1 MQKGDFVYISYVG
14 RIKESG
20 EIFDVTS
27 EEIARREGV
36 YNPEIKYGDVPII
49 IGAGFV
55 IPGLD
60 EALEKM
66 NVGEKKIVE
75 IEPKKAFGERREDF
89 IKLIPEAEF
98 KRQNINVK
106 VGDFVNVNGIT
117 GRVLSINAGRVRID
131 FNHPLAGKAL
141 VYEVEIKKQVT
152 ETKEKIYAI
161 LKFFSNLDESV
172 ANVKVENGEAEIEVK
187 GLQIANRIKESVVK
201 TIFQWINEI
210 NRIKFSEIYEKA
222 EKPKN

>member
-20 EIFDVTS
+20 EIFDVTN
-27 EEIARREGV
+27 EEIAKKEGV
-36 YNPEIKYGDVPII
+36 YNPEIKYGDIPII
-49 IGAGFV
+49 VGAGFV

-60 EALEKM
+60 EELEKM
-66 NVGEKKIVE
+66 NVGEKKVVE

-89 IKLIPEAEF
+89 IKLIPETEF
-98 KRQNINVK
+98 KKQNINVK

-117 GRVLSINAGRVRID
+117 GRVLSINAGRVRVD

-161 LKFFSNLDESV
+161 LKYFSNLDESV
-172 ANVKVENGEAEIEVK
+172 ASVKIENGDAEIEIK
-187 GLQIANRIKESVVK
+187 GLQIANRVKENIVK
-201 TIFQWINEI
+201 AIFQWINEI
-210 NRIKFSEIYEKA
+210 NKVKFSEVYVKS
-222 EKPKN
+222 EKPKS

>member
-27 EEIARREGV
+27 EEIAKKEGV
-36 YNPEIKYGDVPII
+36 YNPEIKYGDIPII

-55 IPGLD
+55 IPGL
-60 EALEKM
+60 EEELEKM
-66 NVGEKKIVE
+66 NVGEKKVVE
-75 IEPKKAFGERREDF
+75 IEPKKAFGERRDDL
-89 IKLIPEAEF
+89 IRLIPEIEF
-98 KRQNINVK
+98 KKQNIDVK

-117 GRVLSINAGRVRID
+117 GRVLSVNAGRVRVD

-161 LKFFSNLDESV
+161 LKYFSNLDESI
-172 ANVKVENGEAEIEVK
+172 ANVKIENGEAEIEIK
-187 GLQIANRIKESVVK
+187 GLQIANRVKENIIK
-201 TIFQWINEI
+201 TIFQWIREI
-210 NRIKFSEIYEKA
+210 NKIKFSEVYEKN
-222 EKPKN
+222 EKSKS

>member
-14 RIKESG
+14 RVKESG

-27 EEIARREGV
+27 EEIAKKEGV
-36 YNPEIKYGDVPII
+36 YNPEIKYGDIPII
-49 IGAGFV
+49 VGAGFV

-66 NVGEKKIVE
+66 NIGEKKIVE

-89 IKLIPEAEF
+89 IKLIPETEF
-98 KRQNINVK
+98 KKQNINVK

-117 GRVLSINAGRVRID
+117 GRVLSINAGRVRVD

-152 ETKEKIYAI
+152 DTKEKIYAI
-161 LKFFSNLDESV
+161 LKYFSNLDESV
-172 ANVKVENGEAEIEVK
+172 ANVKIENGEAEIEIK
-187 GLQIANRIKESVVK
+187 GLQIANRVKENIVK
-201 TIFQWINEI
+201 AIFQWINEI
-210 NRIKFSEIYEKA
+210 NRIRFSEVYEKG
-222 EKPKN
+222 EKPKS

>member
-20 EIFDVTS
+20 EIFDTTS
-27 EEIARREGV
+27 EEIARKEGV
-36 YNPEIKYGDVPII
+36 YNPEIKYGDIPII

-55 IPGLD
+55 IPGL
-60 EALEKM
+60 EEELEKM
-66 NVGEKKIVE
+66 NVGEKKVVE
-75 IEPKKAFGERREDF
+75 IEPKKAFGERRDDL
-89 IKLIPEAEF
+89 IRLIPEIEF
-98 KRQNINVK
+98 KKQNIDVK

-117 GRVLSINAGRVRID
+117 GRVLSVNAGRVRVD

-161 LKFFSNLDESV
+161 LKYFSNLDESI
-172 ANVKVENGEAEIEVK
+172 ANVKIENGEAEIEIK
-187 GLQIANRIKESVVK
+187 GLQIANRVKENIIK
-201 TIFQWINEI
+201 TIFQWIREI
-210 NRIKFSEIYEKA
+210 NKIKFSEVYEKN
-222 EKPKN
+222 EKSKS

>member
-27 EEIARREGV
+27 EEIARKEGV
-36 YNPEIKYGDVPII
+36 YNPEIKYGDVPVIV
-49 IGAGFV
+49 GAGFV

-60 EALEKM
+60 EELEKM

-89 IKLIPEAEF
+89 IKLIPETEF

-117 GRVLSINAGRVRID
+117 GRVLSINAGRVRVD
-131 FNHPLAGKAL
+131 FNHPLAGKVL

-152 ETKEKIYAI
+152 DTKEKIYAI
-161 LKFFSNLDESV
+161 LKYFSNLDESI
-172 ANVKVENGEAEIEVK
+172 ANVKVENEDAEIEIK
-187 GLQIANRIKESVVK
+187 GLQIASKVKENIVK
-201 TIFQWINEI
+201 TIFQWIKEI
-210 NRIKFSEIYEKA
+210 NRIKFSEIFERK
-222 EKPKN
+222 K

>member
-27 EEIARREGV
+27 EEIAKREGV
-36 YNPEIKYGDVPII
+36 YNPEIKYGDIPII

-55 IPGLD
+55 IPGL
-60 EALEKM
+60 EEELEKM
-66 NVGEKKIVE
+66 NVGEKKVVE
-75 IEPKKAFGERREDF
+75 IEPKKAFGERRDDL
-89 IKLIPEAEF
+89 IRLIPEIEF
-98 KRQNINVK
+98 KKQNIDVK

-117 GRVLSINAGRVRID
+117 GRVLSVNAGRVRVD

-161 LKFFSNLDESV
+161 LKYFSNLDESI
-172 ANVKVENGEAEIEVK
+172 ANVKIENGEAEIEIK
-187 GLQIANRIKESVVK
+187 GLQIANRVKENIIK
-201 TIFQWINEI
+201 TIFQWIKEI
-210 NRIKFSEIYEKA
+210 NKIKFSEVYEKN
-222 EKPKN
+222 EKSKS

>member
-27 EEIARREGV
+27 EEIARKEGV
-36 YNPEIKYGDVPII
+36 YNPEIKYGDVPVIV
-49 IGAGFV
+49 GAGFV

-60 EALEKM
+60 EELEKM

-141 VYEVEIKKQVT
+141 LYEVEIKKQVR

-210 NRIKFSEIYEKA
+210 NRIKFSEIYEKV

>member
-1 MQKGDFVYISYVG
+1 MQRGDFVYISYVG

-27 EEIARREGV
+27 EEIARKEGV
-36 YNPEIKYGDVPII
+36 YNPEIKYGDVPVIV
-49 IGAGFV
+49 GAGFV

-60 EALEKM
+60 EELEKM

-89 IKLIPEAEF
+89 IKLIPETEF

-117 GRVLSINAGRVRID
+117 GRVLSINAGRVRVD
-131 FNHPLAGKAL
+131 FNHPLAGKVL

-152 ETKEKIYAI
+152 DTKEKIYAI
-161 LKFFSNLDESV
+161 LKYFSNLDESI
-172 ANVKVENGEAEIEVK
+172 ANVKVENEDAEIEIK
-187 GLQIANRIKESVVK
+187 GLQIASKVKENIVK
-201 TIFQWINEI
+201 TIFQWIKEI
-210 NRIKFSEIYEKA
+210 NRIKFSEIFERK
-222 EKPKN
+222 K

>member
-27 EEIARREGV
+27 EEIAKKEGV
-36 YNPEIKYGDVPII
+36 YNPEIKYGDIPII

-60 EALEKM
+60 EELEKM
-66 NVGEKKIVE
+66 NIGEKKIVE
-75 IEPKKAFGERREDF
+75 IEPKKAFGERREDL
-89 IKLIPEAEF
+89 IKLIPETEF
-98 KRQNINVK
+98 KKQNINVK

-117 GRVLSINAGRVRID
+117 GRVLSVNAGRVRVD

-141 VYEVEIKKQVT
+141 IYEVEIKKQVT

-161 LKFFSNLDESV
+161 LKYFSNLDESV
-172 ANVKVENGEAEIEVK
+172 ASVKIENGEAEIEIK
-187 GLQIANRIKESVVK
+187 GLQIANRVKENIIKA
-201 TIFQWINEI
+201 IFQWIKEI
-210 NRIKFSEIYEKA
+210 NKIKFSEVYEKS
-222 EKPKN
+222 EKSKS

>member
-27 EEIARREGV
+27 EEIAKREGV
-36 YNPEIKYGDVPII
+36 YNPEIKYGDIPII

-55 IPGLD
+55 IPGL
-60 EALEKM
+60 EEELEKM
-66 NVGEKKIVE
+66 NVGEKKVVE
-75 IEPKKAFGERREDF
+75 IEPKKAFGERRDDL
-89 IKLIPEAEF
+89 IRLIPEIEF
-98 KRQNINVK
+98 KKQNIDVK

-117 GRVLSINAGRVRID
+117 GRVLSVNAGRVRVD

-141 VYEVEIKKQVT
+141 VYEVEIKKLVT

-161 LKFFSNLDESV
+161 LKYFSNLDESI
-172 ANVKVENGEAEIEVK
+172 ANVKIENGEAEIEIK
-187 GLQIANRIKESVVK
+187 GLQIANRVKENIIK
-201 TIFQWINEI
+201 TIFQWIREI
-210 NRIKFSEIYEKA
+210 NKIKFSEVYEKN
-222 EKPKN
+222 EKSKS

>member
-27 EEIARREGV
+27 EEIAKKEGV
-36 YNPEIKYGDVPII
+36 YNPEIKYGDIPII

-60 EALEKM
+60 EELEKM
-66 NVGEKKIVE
+66 NVGEKKVVE
-75 IEPKKAFGERREDF
+75 IEPKKAFGERREDL
-89 IKLIPEAEF
+89 IKLIPETEF
-98 KRQNINVK
+98 KKQNINVK

-117 GRVLSINAGRVRID
+117 GRVLSINAGRVRVD

-161 LKFFSNLDESV
+161 LKYFSNLDESV
-172 ANVKVENGEAEIEVK
+172 SSVKIENGEAEIEIK
-187 GLQIANRIKESVVK
+187 GLQIANRVKENVVK
-201 TIFQWINEI
+201 AIFQWIKEI
-210 NRIKFSEIYEKA
+210 NKIKFSEVYEKG
-222 EKPKN
+222 EKSKS

>member
-27 EEIARREGV
+27 EEIAKREGV
-36 YNPEIKYGDVPII
+36 YNPEIKYGDIPII

-55 IPGLD
+55 IPGL
-60 EALEKM
+60 EEELEKM
-66 NVGEKKIVE
+66 NVGEKKVVE
-75 IEPKKAFGERREDF
+75 IEPKKAFGERRDDL
-89 IKLIPEAEF
+89 IRLIPEVEF
-98 KRQNINVK
+98 KKQNIDVK

-117 GRVLSINAGRVRID
+117 GRVLSVNAGRVRVD

-161 LKFFSNLDESV
+161 LKYFSNLDESI
-172 ANVKVENGEAEIEVK
+172 ANVKIENGEAEIEIK
-187 GLQIANRIKESVVK
+187 GLQIANRVKENIIK
-201 TIFQWINEI
+201 TIFQWIKEI
-210 NRIKFSEIYEKA
+210 NKIKFSEVYEKN
-222 EKPKN
+222 EKSKS

>member
-27 EEIARREGV
+27 EEIARKEGV

-117 GRVLSINAGRVRID
+117 GRVLSINAGRVRVD

-152 ETKEKIYAI
+152 DTKEKIYAI

-172 ANVKVENGEAEIEVK
+172 ANVNVENGEAEIEVK

>member
-27 EEIARREGV
+27 EEIAKKEGV
-36 YNPEIKYGDVPII
+36 YNPEIKYGDIPII

-60 EALEKM
+60 EELEKM
-66 NVGEKKIVE
+66 NIGEKKIVE
-75 IEPKKAFGERREDF
+75 IEPKKAFGERREDL
-89 IKLIPEAEF
+89 IKLIPETEF
-98 KRQNINVK
+98 KKQNINVK

-117 GRVLSINAGRVRID
+117 GRVLSINAGRVRVD

-161 LKFFSNLDESV
+161 LKYFSNLDESV
-172 ANVKVENGEAEIEVK
+172 ASVKIENGEAEIEIK
-187 GLQIANRIKESVVK
+187 GLQIANRVKENIIK
-201 TIFQWINEI
+201 TIFQWIKEI
-210 NRIKFSEIYEKA
+210 NKIKFSEVYEKN
-222 EKPKN
+222 EKSKS

>member
-27 EEIARREGV
+27 EEIAKREGV
-36 YNPEIKYGDVPII
+36 YNPEIKYGDIPII

-55 IPGLD
+55 IPGL
-60 EALEKM
+60 EEELEKM
-66 NVGEKKIVE
+66 NVGEKKVVE
-75 IEPKKAFGERREDF
+75 IEPKKAFGERRDDL
-89 IKLIPEAEF
+89 IRLIPEIEF
-98 KRQNINVK
+98 KKQNIDVK

-117 GRVLSINAGRVRID
+117 GRVLSVNAGRVRVD

-161 LKFFSNLDESV
+161 LKYFSNLDESI
-172 ANVKVENGEAEIEVK
+172 ANVKIENGEAEIEIK
-187 GLQIANRIKESVVK
+187 GLQIANRVKENIIK
-201 TIFQWINEI
+201 TIFQWIREI
-210 NRIKFSEIYEKA
+210 NKIKFSEVYEKN
-222 EKPKN
+222 EKSKS

>member
-14 RIKESG
+14 KIKESG

-27 EEIARREGV
+27 EEIARKEGV
-36 YNPEIKYGDVPII
+36 YNPEIKYGDVPVIV
-49 IGAGFV
+49 GAGFV

-60 EALEKM
+60 EELEKM

-131 FNHPLAGKAL
+131 FNHPLAGKTL
-141 VYEVEIKKQVT
+141 LYEVEIKKQVT